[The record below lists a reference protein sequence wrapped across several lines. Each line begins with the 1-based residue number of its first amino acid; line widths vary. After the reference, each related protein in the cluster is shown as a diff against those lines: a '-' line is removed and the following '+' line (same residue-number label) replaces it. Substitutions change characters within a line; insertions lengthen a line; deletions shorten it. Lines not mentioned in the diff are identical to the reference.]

1 VLFSTLSGSA
11 VCSII
16 HRPFSLETKYRK
28 SMEMS
33 FFAWNMGMSFFGMPL
48 AQTWLA
54 RTRYHDKDAILVTNE
69 KGSSQRRAR
78 AGLIYS

>member
-1 VLFSTLSGSA
+1 MTPTL
-11 VCSII
+11 
-16 HRPFSLETKYRK
+16 RYRVIEK
-28 SMEMS
+28 RNFHGSMEMS

-54 RTRYHDKDAILVTNE
+54 RIQYHAKDAILIANE
-69 KGSSQRRAR
+69 KRYSQRRAR

>member
-1 VLFSTLSGSA
+1 MTPALRFMVIGERNLL
-11 VCSII
+11 
-16 HRPFSLETKYRK
+16 R

-33 FFAWNMGMSFFGMPL
+33 FFAWNMEMSFFGMPL

-54 RTRYHDKDAILVTNE
+54 RTQYHAKDAILISNE
-69 KGSSQRRAR
+69 KRYSKRRAR

>member
-1 VLFSTLSGSA
+1 MTQALRSRDIDKRDL
-11 VCSII
+11 
-16 HRPFSLETKYRK
+16 LL

-33 FFAWNMGMSFFGMPL
+33 FFAWNMEMSFFGMPL

-54 RTRYHDKDAILVTNE
+54 RTQYHAKDAILIANE
-69 KGSSQRRAR
+69 KRYSQHRAR